1 MWWICIYH
9 TCYLYNV
16 FFVCFQIK
24 WLKGGKELDPAKF
37 PITHTDGIITIEIIN
52 AQPSDS
58 GKYKVVATNE
68 LGSDASDCVVIIEG
82 KGPFI
87 NDVIQIW
94 TIFNPPTPSVKH

>member
-1 MWWICIYH
+1 MYTAFVI
-9 TCYLYNV
+9 
-16 FFVCFQIK
+16 FFNQIFFRCVQIK

-68 LGSDASDCVVIIEG
+68 LGSDASECVVIVEG
-82 KGPFI
+82 EKK
-87 NDVIQIW
+87 N
-94 TIFNPPTPSVKH
+94 FN